1 MTALSKVCASDS
13 DIRGIVATNLM
24 VRGPARGPV
33 LIAPRTPSDQQMG
46 RLDGSEHKQGLKML
60 LGTLIFLQIV
70 CSNI

>member
-46 RLDGSEHKQGLKML
+46 RLDLNTNKD
-60 LGTLIFLQIV
+60 
-70 CSNI
+70 